1 MSKIDDILN
10 DRQMN
15 LFGEMQVSEE
25 KMKLQSEYIIP
36 PFSFLDTRQGYW
48 EDRKLKWRKIL
59 GRGNA
64 GRAKNLTFGTF
75 DMSKYSGDWRE
86 NGTSSFDPV
95 LVEIMYRWFSCENW
109 AILDPFSGGIIG
121 GGVSSLLNRKYIGFE
136 LRKEQIETNM
146 NKVNELGLKDII
158 YINDDSNNLD
168 KYLKDNSID
177 FIFTCPPYF
186 DLEKYSDDEKDLSN
200 MDWETFKVSYENIL
214 TKACKTLKDNRFVG
228 VVLSDIR
235 DKKEFYRGLPRL
247 TDEIFEKNGLGL
259 YDEFVEILQSSS
271 GAVRVR
277 KQFRDN
283 RKVIRNYQIVKIYY
297 KGNPKDI
304 KKNFPTLK
312 ELGV

>member
-10 DRQMN
+10 GKQMN

-168 KYLKDNSID
+168 K
-177 FIFTCPPYF
+177 
-186 DLEKYSDDEKDLSN
+186 
-200 MDWETFKVSYENIL
+200 
-214 TKACKTLKDNRFVG
+214 
-228 VVLSDIR
+228 
-235 DKKEFYRGLPRL
+235 
-247 TDEIFEKNGLGL
+247 
-259 YDEFVEILQSSS
+259 
-271 GAVRVR
+271 
-277 KQFRDN
+277 
-283 RKVIRNYQIVKIYY
+283 
-297 KGNPKDI
+297 
-304 KKNFPTLK
+304 
-312 ELGV
+312 